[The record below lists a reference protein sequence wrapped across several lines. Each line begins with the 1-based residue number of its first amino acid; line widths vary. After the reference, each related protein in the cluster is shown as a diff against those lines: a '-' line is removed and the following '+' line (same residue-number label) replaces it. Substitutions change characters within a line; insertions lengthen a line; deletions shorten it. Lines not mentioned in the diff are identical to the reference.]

1 MTTEARTET
10 AAPEQ
15 HGIWNACS
23 IRQQQIADERRD
35 RDLAQAAYDDERADL
50 RRELAQDRYGR

>member
-1 MTTEARTET
+1 MSAVQPLVREAWKGT
-10 AAPEQ
+10 
-15 HGIWNACS
+15 IWDACT
-23 IRQQQIADERRD
+23 IRQQHIADERRD